1 MKNNYRYIII
11 ILISFFAT
19 TTFAQDDEWFA
30 GEQKVSGA
38 GSLEGWN
45 FTRASSG
52 RFSMKSND
60 GKYRVSTGG
69 RFTLD
74 GAYLQKD
81 ITPLSSG
88 TKIKEARLNTSLKMD
103 KVSLFFEVD
112 FAGSKVT
119 YKDITA
125 RYNFSDHNFI
135 KIGYFTEPFS
145 PNYLTTTEKVSFIG
159 RPSTISAFAPP
170 RSLGISY
177 RHYNKYWW
185 FETGVFG
192 DDINQTYQG
201 EDGYGVSGRFVGI
214 PIELEKSHLHFGA
227 SVAYRIADS
236 RGFDEDGS
244 TYYNRKLNYTA
255 GLQTSIHTQKFLTAY
270 IGPSGSNNY
279 GQETLAS
286 LKNGGAKDQFQLD
299 FEIMDIY
306 RNFRWQAEYIY
317 TKVNRVM
324 NQDKILSLEREAN
337 GGGLFPEKWEDISS
351 KYVDPRPL
359 VFHGYLIQ
367 AHYLIFGG
375 DYKYQRNTA
384 TVRRVTKRALELSAR
399 YNYTSLNDIDSDAT
413 YYDGKFYDKNGVN
426 GSYAGGTTSAISV
439 SLNYIFNANFRFILE
454 YTNQKFNNYQAE
466 DENINMFQGRFQIF
480 F

>member
-19 TTFAQDDEWFA
+19 GTFAQDDEWFV
-30 GEQKVSGA
+30 GEQKVSDA
-38 GSLEGWN
+38 GSLDGWN
-45 FTRASSG
+45 FSRASSG

-103 KVSLFFEVD
+103 KVNLFFEVD

-125 RYNFSDHNFI
+125 RYNFSSYNFI

-177 RHYNKYWW
+177 RHYNRYFWA
-185 FETGVFG
+185 EAGVFG

-214 PIELEKSHLHFGA
+214 PIELEKSHLHVGISA
-227 SVAYRIADS
+227 AYRTGDS

-244 TYYNRKLNYTA
+244 SYYNRKLNYTV
-255 GLQTSIHTQKFLTAY
+255 GLQTSIHAEKFLTAY

-279 GQETLAS
+279 GQETLSS

-299 FEIMDIY
+299 FEVMDIY
-306 RNFRWQAEYIY
+306 RNFRWQSLPFRMC
-317 TKVNRVM
+317 RVCTIT
-324 NQDKILSLEREAN
+324 DHLSLR
-337 GGGLFPEKWEDISS
+337 
-351 KYVDPRPL
+351 
-359 VFHGYLIQ
+359 
-367 AHYLIFGG
+367 
-375 DYKYQRNTA
+375 
-384 TVRRVTKRALELSAR
+384 
-399 YNYTSLNDIDSDAT
+399 
-413 YYDGKFYDKNGVN
+413 
-426 GSYAGGTTSAISV
+426 
-439 SLNYIFNANFRFILE
+439 
-454 YTNQKFNNYQAE
+454 
-466 DENINMFQGRFQIF
+466 
-480 F
+480 

>member
-1 MKNNYRYIII
+1 MKRNYTYIII
-11 ILISFFAT
+11 TLFSFMAT
-19 TTFAQDDEWFA
+19 STYAQDEEWFG
-30 GEQKVSGA
+30 GETKVSDV
-38 GSLEGWN
+38 SDLNGWYVSK
-45 FTRASSG
+45 ASSG
-52 RFSMKSND
+52 RFSIKSND
-60 GKYRVSTGG
+60 GKYRISSGG

-74 GAYLQKD
+74 GGYLQKD

-88 TKIKEARLNTSLKMD
+88 TTIKEARINTSLMID
-103 KVSLFFEVD
+103 KVNVFFEVD

-125 RYNFSDHNFI
+125 RYNFSSHNFI

-177 RHYNKYWW
+177 RHYNRYFWA
-185 FETGVFG
+185 ETGIFG
-192 DDINQTYQG
+192 DDVNQTYQG

-214 PIELEKSHLHFGA
+214 PIELEKAHLHFGV
-227 SVAYRIADS
+227 SLAYRTGDS

-244 TYYNRKLNYTA
+244 SYYNRKLNYTI
-255 GLQTSIHTQKFLTAY
+255 GLQSSIHKEKFLTAY

-299 FEIMDIY
+299 LEVMDIY

-324 NQDKILSLEREAN
+324 NKEKILSLEREAN
-337 GGGLFPEKWEDISS
+337 GGGLYPDKWEDISY
-351 KYVDPRPL
+351 KYGDMRPL
-359 VFHGYLIQ
+359 VFQGFLVQ

-384 TVRRVTKRALELSAR
+384 TVRRVTKRALEISAR

-413 YYDGKFYDKNGVN
+413 YYNGKFYDDSGVN
-426 GSYAGGTTSAISV
+426 NSHAGGTTSAISV
-439 SLNYIFNANFRFILE
+439 SLNYIFNANFRFIVE
-454 YTNQKFNNYQAE
+454 YTNQNFDNYEAP